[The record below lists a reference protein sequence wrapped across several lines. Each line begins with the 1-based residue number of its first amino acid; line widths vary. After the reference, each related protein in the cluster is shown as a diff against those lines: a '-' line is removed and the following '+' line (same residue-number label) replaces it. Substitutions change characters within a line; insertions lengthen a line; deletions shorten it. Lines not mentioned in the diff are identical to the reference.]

1 MNDSYFTIKKEFRTE
16 IKIKNSKFIG
26 QTFSVESI
34 ESVYPI
40 LEEIKKKEYSA
51 SHYCYAYIIGL
62 GNHKI
67 FKYSD
72 NGEPSGTAGKPIYD
86 ILQGN
91 NLTNIL
97 LVVTRYFG
105 GTKLGTGGLVKAY
118 SEAAK
123 SVLEKSI
130 ITKKYLTDY
139 IKFKIEFPLYNS
151 LQILMDKY
159 HAELITSDFSDIVK
173 IELRVR
179 KNMADNFKNEV
190 IELASGKV
198 SFDES

>member
-198 SFDES
+198 SLDES